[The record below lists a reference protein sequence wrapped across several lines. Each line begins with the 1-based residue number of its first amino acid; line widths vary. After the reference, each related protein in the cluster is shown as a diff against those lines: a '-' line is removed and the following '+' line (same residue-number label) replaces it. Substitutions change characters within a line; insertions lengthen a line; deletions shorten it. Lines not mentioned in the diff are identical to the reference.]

1 MSKTLSSIGFVVDSS
16 QMTLIRLIRGFLKLI
31 SVSNCLEEVIF
42 GLRILLRVFMLD
54 GGERYAHMR

>member
-1 MSKTLSSIGFVVDSS
+1 MDSS
-16 QMTLIRLIRGFLKLI
+16 QLTLTRLIRGFLKLI